1 MAKQISRILS
11 KWWVFEFNTPQLLFQ
26 TFMVI
31 LFVLI
36 VSISSVETAIWP
48 SPISSS
54 SATTKQQ
61 CSISSTNTETYGVT
75 EGSVSKNLYFLYLI
89 NPSSTAIMR
98 MNASGTQKWLASF
111 AFYPI
116 LKSLSVDPSEKN
128 VYLAS
133 WTDPLSVLWL
143 DASDGS
149 IVFQKK
155 L

>member
-61 CSISSTNTETYGVT
+61 CNISLTNTETYGVT

-89 NPSSTAIMR
+89 NQDTAVMR
-98 MNASGTQKWLASF
+98 MNATSSQKWLASF
-111 AFYPI
+111 IFYPI

-133 WTDPLSVLWL
+133 LANPLSVLWL
-143 DASDGS
+143 DASNGS
-149 IVFQKK
+149 AVFNKI